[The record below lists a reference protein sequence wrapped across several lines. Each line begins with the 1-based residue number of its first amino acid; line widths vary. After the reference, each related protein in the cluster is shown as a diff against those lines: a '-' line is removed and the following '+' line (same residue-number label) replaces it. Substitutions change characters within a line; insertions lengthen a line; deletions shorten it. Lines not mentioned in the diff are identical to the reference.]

1 MGGFLSYVFVI
12 FSGFFWSSEGEVGL
26 DEIERIGAGLAPPHR
41 TSFFSRTFL
50 CLHIS
55 HLLGDGPRR
64 RESGL
69 LADQLGLS
77 A

>member
-1 MGGFLSYVFVI
+1 MGVPFLCFCYLFGV
-12 FSGFFWSSEGEVGL
+12 FWSSEGEVGL

-41 TSFFSRTFL
+41 TSFFPRTFL

-69 LADQLGLS
+69 LAVQLRLS